1 MKRILLLII
10 ILAFALVSAGAKKEE
25 KHQVDPKTCI
35 GCTLCVQT
43 CPTKAITM
51 VEDAQKAKKAVID
64 PEKCINCTLC
74 AQKCP
79 TKAIHGPTAAPAPTP
94 AAPAAE
100 KKTK

>member
-1 MKRILLLII
+1 MKRSLVIFSLVVFLFIGILY
-10 ILAFALVSAGAKKEE
+10 AAKEA
-25 KHQVDPKTCI
+25 KHTVDAKTCI

-51 VEDAQKAKKAVID
+51 RDKKAVID
-64 PEKCINCTLC
+64 PEKCVNCGLC

-79 TKAIHGPTAAPAPTP
+79 VKAIHGPTAKPTASTP
-94 AAPAAE
+94 TAE